1 MPRPRVTTK
10 VFALLCGL
18 SFLLYLDRV
27 NLSTAASFVQKEL
40 SLSNLE
46 LGIAFSAF
54 AYSYLV
60 TQVIGG
66 VIADKFGPRWTLM
79 GCVAI
84 WVVTTIATG
93 FVGSLAS
100 LFAVRM
106 ALGVGEGAAL
116 PASARAIINWIP
128 VGQRGMVQGITHS
141 FSRFGNAVAPPVVAL
156 LITLTNWR
164 TSFVIVGILTAVWL
178 VFWSAIFRDHPRDH
192 PDATAAEL
200 DRLPPRAE
208 IAPGTTK
215 RDPIPWRRLL
225 KRVAPSA
232 AVYFCYGWTG
242 WLYFT
247 WLPSFF
253 LHAYSYNLKS
263 SSIFA
268 SGVFLAGVAGDA
280 LGGIVADRV
289 FKRTGSLTLSRSV
302 LISCTFVA
310 SAICL
315 IPVLAS
321 DNLTVM
327 TLALSG
333 AFFFIEMSIAPIWLV
348 PMDVAPAY
356 AGTASGIINAGS
368 ALAGIISPILF
379 GLIID
384 QTGSW
389 TAPFVGSIVLL
400 LIGAVLALAIRPEI
414 RMSMGED
421 PAAGGSAQAVLRHPA
436 SGL

>member
-27 NLSTAASFVQKEL
+27 NLSTAASFIQKEL
-40 SLSNLE
+40 QLSNLE

-54 AYSYLV
+54 AYSYLI

-66 VIADKFGPRWTLM
+66 VIADRFGPRWTLM

-100 LFAVRM
+100 LFAVRV
-106 ALGVGEGAAL
+106 ALGIGEGAAL
-116 PASARAIINWIP
+116 PAMARAIINWIP
-128 VGQRGMVQGITHS
+128 VSQRGMVQGVTHS

-156 LITLTNWR
+156 LITLTDWR
-164 TSFVIVGILTAVWL
+164 TSFVIVGIGTAFWL
-178 VFWSAIFRDHPRDH
+178 VFWYAIFRDHPREH
-192 PDATAAEL
+192 PDVTAAEL
-200 DRLPPRAE
+200 ERLPPQSE
-208 IAPGTTK
+208 IAPSAAKQG
-215 RDPIPWRRLL
+215 PIPWVRLL
-225 KRVAPSA
+225 KRVGPSF

-247 WLPSFF
+247 WLPGFF
-253 LHAYSYNLKS
+253 LHAYSYNIKS
-263 SSIFA
+263 SSIFV
-268 SGVFLAGVAGDA
+268 SGVFFAGVAGDA
-280 LGGIVADRV
+280 LGGILADRI
-289 FKRTGSLTLSRSV
+289 FKRTGSLKLSRSV

-315 IPVLAS
+315 VPVLAS
-321 DNLTVM
+321 DDLTIM

-389 TAPFVGSIVLL
+389 TAPFIGSIVLL
-400 LIGAVLALAIRPEI
+400 LVGAVLALAIRPEI
-414 RMSMGED
+414 RMSLDDD
-421 PAAGGSAQAVLRHPA
+421 PVAARSAPAVL
-436 SGL
+436 

>member
-27 NLSTAASFVQKEL
+27 NLSTAASFIQKEL
-40 SLSNLE
+40 QLSNLE

-54 AYSYLV
+54 AYSYLI

-66 VIADKFGPRWTLM
+66 VIADRFGPRWTLM

-93 FVGSLAS
+93 FVGSLAA
-100 LFAVRM
+100 LFAVRL
-106 ALGVGEGAAL
+106 ALGIGEGAAL

-128 VGQRGMVQGITHS
+128 VSQRGMVQGVTHS

-156 LITLTNWR
+156 LITLTDWR

-178 VFWSAIFRDHPRDH
+178 VFWYAIFRDHPREH

-200 DRLPPRAE
+200 ERLPPRSE
-208 IAPGTTK
+208 IAPSTAKHG
-215 RDPIPWRRLL
+215 PIPWVRLL
-225 KRVAPSA
+225 TRVGPSF

-263 SSIFA
+263 SSIFV
-268 SGVFLAGVAGDA
+268 SGVFFAGVAGDA
-280 LGGIVADRV
+280 LGGILADRI
-289 FKRTGSLTLSRSV
+289 FKRTGSLKLSRSV

-315 IPVLAS
+315 VPVLAS
-321 DNLTVM
+321 DDLTIM
-327 TLALSG
+327 TLALTG
-333 AFFFIEMSIAPIWLV
+333 AFFFIEMSVAPIWLV

-368 ALAGIISPILF
+368 ALAGILSPILF

-389 TAPFVGSIVLL
+389 TAPFIGSIILL

-414 RMSMGED
+414 RMSLSDD
-421 PAAGGSAQAVLRHPA
+421 PTASRSAQTVP
-436 SGL
+436 

>member
-1 MPRPRVTTK
+1 VTTK
-10 VFALLCGL
+10 VFTLLCGL

-40 SLSNLE
+40 LLSNLE

-156 LITLTNWR
+156 LITLTDWR

-178 VFWSAIFRDHPRDH
+178 VFWYAIFRDHPRDH

-200 DRLPPRAE
+200 DRLPPLAE

-253 LHAYSYNLKS
+253 PARLQLQSQKLVDLRVRRLPGRRRRRRAGRHRRRPGVQAHRQPDPVALGADLLHLRRLGDLPHPGAGERQSDDHDPGAQRRLLLHRDVDR
-263 SSIFA
+263 A
-268 SGVFLAGVAGDA
+268 DLAGADGRGAGLCRHRQRHHQRRVGPGGDHLADSVRPDHRSDRQLDRPVRRIDRPVAG
-280 LGGIVADRV
+280 R
-289 FKRTGSLTLSRSV
+289 R
-302 LISCTFVA
+302 
-310 SAICL
+310 
-315 IPVLAS
+315 
-321 DNLTVM
+321 N
-327 TLALSG
+327 
-333 AFFFIEMSIAPIWLV
+333 
-348 PMDVAPAY
+348 
-356 AGTASGIINAGS
+356 
-368 ALAGIISPILF
+368 
-379 GLIID
+379 
-384 QTGSW
+384 
-389 TAPFVGSIVLL
+389 
-400 LIGAVLALAIRPEI
+400 IGA
-414 RMSMGED
+414 GN
-421 PAAGGSAQAVLRHPA
+421 PARNKVGHEG
-436 SGL
+436 

>member
-1 MPRPRVTTK
+1 MLRPKVTTK

-40 SLSNLE
+40 ALSNLQ

-54 AYSYLV
+54 AYSYLL

-66 VIADKFGPRWTLM
+66 VLADKYGPRWTLT

-100 LFAVRM
+100 LFAVRL

-116 PASARAIINWIP
+116 PAAARAITNWFP
-128 VGQRGMVQGITHS
+128 VDKRGLAQGVTHS
-141 FSRFGNAVAPPVVAL
+141 FSRFGNAVAPPLVAL
-156 LITLTNWR
+156 LISVTSWR
-164 TSFVIVGILTAVWL
+164 MSFIIVGIATGVWL
-178 VFWSAIFRDHPRDH
+178 VFWHFGFRDHPSEDSRI
-192 PDATAAEL
+192 TQAEL
-200 DRLPPRAE
+200 DRLPPRADV
-208 IAPGTTK
+208 APRST
-215 RDPIPWRRLL
+215 RSEPIPWRRLL
-225 KRVAPSA
+225 KRIAPSA

-253 LHAYSYNLKS
+253 LHAYDYNLKN
-263 SSIFA
+263 SSIFV
-268 SGVFLAGVAGDA
+268 SGVFFAGVVGDA
-280 LGGIVADRV
+280 MGGIVADQI
-289 FKRTGSLTLSRSV
+289 FKRTGSLTLSRSGLIAATFVLSAVCLVPV
-302 LISCTFVA
+302 LIS
-310 SAICL
+310 S
-315 IPVLAS
+315 
-321 DNLTVM
+321 NLGVM
-327 TLALSG
+327 TLSLSA
-333 AFFFIEMSIAPIWLV
+333 AFFFLEMSIAPTWMV

-368 ALAGIISPILF
+368 AVAGIVSPILF

-384 QTGSW
+384 ETGSW
-389 TAPFVGSIVLL
+389 TAPFVGSIILL
-400 LIGAVLALAIRPEI
+400 LVGAVLTFAIRPDI
-414 RMSMGED
+414 KMSAAGD
-421 PAAGGSAQAVLRHPA
+421 AAPGAIPAASH
-436 SGL
+436 